1 MRNVNRNR
9 RVGFT
14 LIELLVVIAIIA
26 ILIGLLLPA
35 VQKVREAAART
46 QCQNNLKQ
54 IGLALHNHHDAYQKF
69 PPGLSPLNR
78 CCFGTWIIP
87 TLPYMEQDNLFRL
100 YQGYG
105 NGVAANG
112 TTNVTYGHAL
122 NLPVVTQRLK
132 VMTCPSDN
140 NNAFTTGGNQLTLH
154 NYVANFGN
162 TGFIRDAATSFVVV
176 VNAYGSS
183 GVLYGG
189 APFKVSQPMTIQG
202 ISDGSSNTL
211 LVSETVQGAN
221 NDLRGLTWWGYGTG
235 FMTYLGPNS
244 SSPDIMQS
252 AGYCVN
258 QMPNPPCFAPY
269 TDDQPITYAAR
280 SRHTGGVNAVM
291 GDGSVR
297 FFSNSIDLL
306 TWRALGTAQGG
317 EVVSNF

>member
-1 MRNVNRNR
+1 MTRTKHR
-9 RVGFT
+9 GFT

-54 IGLALHNHHDAYQKF
+54 IGLALHNYHDAYQKF
-69 PPGLSPLNR
+69 PSGIAPSNR
-78 CCFGTWIIP
+78 CCFGTWVIP
-87 TLPYMEQDNLFRL
+87 TLPYLEQENLYRL
-100 YQGYG
+100 YNDFSTGPATYSATV
-105 NGVAANG
+105 NRPV
-112 TTNVTYGHAL
+112 TTT
-122 NLPVVTQRLK
+122 RLK
-132 VMTCPSDN
+132 VMSCPSDTQQTF
-140 NNAFTTGGNQLTLH
+140 ATGGVQLTLH
-154 NYVANFGN
+154 NYVINFGN
-162 TGFIRDAATSFVVV
+162 TGIIRDSATANVVV

-183 GVLYGG
+183 GVQYGG

-211 LVSETVQGAN
+211 LVSETMQGAH

-244 SSPDIMQS
+244 ASPDVMQS
-252 AGYCVN
+252 ASYCKN
-258 QMPNPPCFAPY
+258 QTPNPPCFAPY

-280 SRHTGGVNAVM
+280 SRHTNGVNAVM

-297 FFSNSIDLL
+297 SFNNNIDLP